1 MKRKTV
7 RINSV
12 NIFLK
17 IIFCVLFSIV
27 SFLLIWRIFASD
39 SFFDTSSK
47 LHWNF
52 ICAKIETIGIKEVT
66 LSNRD
71 NEKNIE
77 FSGGILLE
85 SEYIL
90 SLGKKSSPPTPDN
103 ILEIRFS
110 NNSTLELYNWGD
122 SEFSISAFNVYYI
135 IANEELLK
143 QIEKANIG

>member
-1 MKRKTV
+1 M
-7 RINSV
+7 
-12 NIFLK
+12 
-17 IIFCVLFSIV
+17 
-27 SFLLIWRIFASD
+27 
-39 SFFDTSSK
+39 
-47 LHWNF
+47 
-52 ICAKIETIGIKEVT
+52 T